1 MNEIA
6 TIENLY
12 LLLGEIPKERMSS
25 IATSPI
31 DYIMMRDEEEYLKSC
46 FYQKGQI
53 KGDGIIFNSCN
64 NDDSAPHYYF
74 SYDASEEANIRSSF
88 ISMQEFLA
96 SATYINRR
104 FKITEEALSEALGG
118 AIPDNIEETPDR
130 EECFLICALGDKVLI
145 KKDSFF
151 TSGYEVIDINQ
162 TPFKSTDYVFTSDIE
177 TTNITPQEIIEGI
190 KSDLKGDIMDSPT
203 TYTP

>member
-25 IATSPI
+25 IDGSPI
-31 DYIMMRDEEEYLKSC
+31 ASLLIRDEEAYVKSC
-46 FYQKGQI
+46 FYQKGKT
-53 KGDGIIFNSCN
+53 KGDSIILNSCDI
-64 NDDSAPHYYF
+64 DDSNPHYYF
-74 SYDASEEANIRSSF
+74 SYDASEESNIRSSF

-118 AIPDNIEETPDR
+118 AIPDNIEETSDR
-130 EECFLICALGDKVLI
+130 EEWFLICALGDKALI

-151 TSGYEVIDINQ
+151 TSGYEVIDIKESPLN
-162 TPFKSTDYVFTSDIE
+162 SNDYVFTSDIE

-190 KSDLKGDIMDSPT
+190 KSDLKGNIMDSPT
-203 TYTP
+203 ISTP